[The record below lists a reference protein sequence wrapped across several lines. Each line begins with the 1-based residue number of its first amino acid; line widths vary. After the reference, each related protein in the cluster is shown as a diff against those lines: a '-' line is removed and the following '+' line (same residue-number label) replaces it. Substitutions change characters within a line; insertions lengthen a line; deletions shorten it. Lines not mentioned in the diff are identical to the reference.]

1 MMNNGYLLLVSTIK
15 WLHEA
20 KSINNFPKDSTLKRL
35 YIYYMWSKAGSLVT
49 QLQSQKACAGI
60 WRSVEWP
67 TLFCTLMQRAV
78 FFFLPILNRLS
89 ALLPLAQIIALILL
103 TLAKCLF

>member
-35 YIYYMWSKAGSLVT
+35 YINDMWSKAGSLAT
-49 QLQSQKACAGI
+49 
-60 WRSVEWP
+60 
-67 TLFCTLMQRAV
+67 
-78 FFFLPILNRLS
+78 
-89 ALLPLAQIIALILL
+89 
-103 TLAKCLF
+103 